1 MLSYPDYTRCPVNII
16 SSILKYYRT
25 SSNYPSL
32 PKLDGELN
40 KFYKNVVL
48 IVLDGMGTSM
58 LERDLPA
65 SACLRRH
72 HTDNLTS
79 VFPSTTAAAMTSYY
93 TGVSPKEHAW
103 LGWSLFMK
111 EFCRT
116 IDVFTNHDSYTKA
129 PVANLS
135 AAEFVMP
142 YETIYGYI
150 KNSII
155 GNVQTFTIAHRGVNI
170 SGKDNIHKATDSF
183 DKVCDTIRTICSINQ
198 NTFTFVQWNSPDDV
212 AHKNGC
218 YEEKTVHCLKHIN
231 DEIKRLSSTINDT
244 LFIISADHGLI
255 DIDEEILINHIPEI
269 SDCLVLPPF
278 VERRAAAC
286 YVKYD
291 RKTDF
296 EKAVHSYLGND
307 FILLS
312 RNDILSKDILGMGTL
327 HKKTVDFIGDYMI
340 CAIGNK
346 AIRYQP
352 LNARPNPAHKADHGG
367 FTDEEMII
375 PLIIIPTKQTKEYKQ
390 KKLL

>member
-25 SSNYPSL
+25 PSNYPSL
-32 PKLDGELN
+32 PKLDTELN

-48 IVLDGMGTSM
+48 IVLDGMGTNM

-72 HTDNLTS
+72 NEDNLTS

-116 IDVFTNHDSYTKA
+116 IDIFTNLDSYTKT

-135 AAEFVMP
+135 AAGFVMP
-142 YETIYGYI
+142 YETIYGNI

-155 GNVQTFTIAHRGVNI
+155 GNVQPFTIAPKGVNI
-170 SGKDNIHKATDSF
+170 SEKGNIHKVEFSF
-183 DKVCDTIRTICSINQ
+183 DRVCDTIRNICSIRQ
-198 NTFTFVQWNSPDDV
+198 NTFTFVQWNSPDDI
-212 AHKNGC
+212 AHKHGC
-218 YEEKTVHCLKHIN
+218 YDEKTVNCLKLID
-231 DEIKRLSSTINDT
+231 DEIKRLSSTITDT
-244 LFIISADHGLI
+244 LFIITADHGLI
-255 DIDEEILINHIPEI
+255 DIEEEIKINHIPEI
-269 SDCLVLPPF
+269 AECLVLPPF
-278 VERRAAAC
+278 VEKRAAAC

-296 EKAVHSYLGND
+296 EKAVHNHLGND

-327 HKKTVDFIGDYMI
+327 HAKTIDFIGDYMI
-340 CAIGNK
+340 CAVGNK
-346 AIRYQP
+346 TIRYQP
-352 LNARPNPAHKADHGG
+352 LNTKPKLPHKADHGG

-375 PLIIIPTKQTKEYKQ
+375 PLIIIPTRQTKEFKQ